1 MIRRQGRMAC
11 RRIRSVDALSPG
23 TSSIAKVVTKSAVR
37 DQIDEV
43 AYWAGVSLEE
53 RVAAVEDQLEV
64 ELRMRFDRAVDAARD
79 RMGRV
84 RSQGIPFVLRHL
96 QVEPGKHRQPLRQ
109 RLQPVRGE
117 EHQREEEVV
126 PDRNS

>member
-1 MIRRQGRMAC
+1 MLASASARNARYVRSWKGVLGGQSARSGIMIRRQGRMAF

-53 RVAAVEDQLEV
+53 RVAAVEVDRKSTRLNSSHEWIS
-64 ELRMRFDRAVDAARD
+64 RMPSSA
-79 RMGRV
+79 
-84 RSQGIPFVLRHL
+84 
-96 QVEPGKHRQPLRQ
+96 
-109 RLQPVRGE
+109 
-117 EHQREEEVV
+117 
-126 PDRNS
+126 